1 MYDSYI
7 RSIRWASDRI
17 GRSGIVA
24 FVTNAGFLRSD
35 TGAGIRACLA
45 EEFSDI
51 WCLDLRGNQRT
62 QGEISQRE
70 GGKIFGAGSRAPVA
84 ITILVKNPKKKGCTI
99 HYKDIGDYLSREEK
113 LAILRNAKS
122 VEGIKD
128 WEVIKPD
135 RRHDWLDQRGG
146 DGFEKYTP
154 IGSKEAK
161 SGSGGIAMFKVYS
174 GGIKTSR
181 DWWAYNSS
189 KDALCRN
196 VKRHI
201 DYCNRQDPNNPK
213 IDPRQAKW
221 SRELSRKLKRKM
233 QKFDKNRIR
242 GALYRPFFKQQVYF
256 DKGFN
261 DMVYLIP
268 KFFPKNNSENLVIC
282 VSDKGKSGTFSALIT
297 NVTPD
302 LHIIDQ
308 SQCFPL
314 YVYDEAGNRNDNVTD
329 WSLSEYRKHHG
340 DSKIT
345 KKDVF
350 YYAYGMLHHPG
361 YRKKFKNSLNR
372 ELPRIPMA
380 PDFWSFS
387 RIGRELAVLHLGYET
402 CRRHKLGAPRFD
414 PAGFKKLA
422 FGRKDARKGD
432 GRSKVPDH
440 GTVLA
445 DGHPLFDGIPE
456 MRYRVNGKTP
466 VGWVVDRYAVKED
479 ADSGIVN
486 DPCTGTDIVAVM
498 ERAVHV
504 GLESDRL
511 VSELPKEF
519 EPGEGWEPRRTGMDE
534 FLDGGGRSQSRLS

>member
-1 MYDSYI
+1 M
-7 RSIRWASDRI
+7 
-17 GRSGIVA
+17 
-24 FVTNAGFLRSD
+24 
-35 TGAGIRACLA
+35 
-45 EEFSDI
+45 
-51 WCLDLRGNQRT
+51 
-62 QGEISQRE
+62 
-70 GGKIFGAGSRAPVA
+70 
-84 ITILVKNPKKKGCTI
+84 VKNPKKKGCTI
-99 HYKDIGDYLSREEK
+99 HYKDIGDCLSREEK

-128 WEVIKPD
+128 WKVIRPD
-135 RRHDWLDQRGG
+135 KRHDWLDQRGK
-146 DGFEKYTP
+146 DGFEKYAP
-154 IGSKEAK
+154 IGNKKTK
-161 SGSGGIAMFKVYS
+161 SGAGDDAIFKTYS
-174 GGIKTSR
+174 LGVTTNR
-181 DWWAYNSS
+181 DAWAYNSS
-189 KDALCRN
+189 KGQIYRN
-196 VKRHI
+196 MKRHI
-201 DYCNRQDPNNPK
+201 EYCNKQNLDDPE
-213 IDPRQAKW
+213 IDPKLVKW
-221 SRELSRKLKRKM
+221 DGELSNKLKK
-233 QKFDKNRIR
+233 KKTKAAFNEERIR
-242 GALYRPFFKQQVYF
+242 IASYRPFFKQWMYF
-256 DKGFN
+256 DKIFN
-261 DMVYLIP
+261 LRQYKIP
-268 KFFPKNNSENLVIC
+268 SFFPEGGLENMVIS
-282 VSDKGKSGTFSALIT
+282 VSDRGKSGMFSALIT

-314 YVYDEAGNRNDNVTD
+314 YVYDEAGNRNENVTD
-329 WSLSEYRKHHG
+329 WSLSEYQKYHG

-350 YYAYGMLHHPG
+350 YYVYGMLHHPG
-361 YRKKFKNSLNR
+361 YREKFRNSLNR

-387 RIGRELAVLHLGYET
+387 RIGRELAGLHLGYET
-402 CRRHKLGAPRFD
+402 CRRHRLDAPKFD

-422 FGRKDARKGD
+422 FGRKDAGRGD

-445 DGHPLFDGIPE
+445 DGHILFDSIPE

-466 VGWVVDRYAVKED
+466 VGWVVDRYAVRED
-479 ADSGIVN
+479 AGSGIVN

-519 EPGEGWEPRRTGMDE
+519 EPGDGWEPRRTGMDE